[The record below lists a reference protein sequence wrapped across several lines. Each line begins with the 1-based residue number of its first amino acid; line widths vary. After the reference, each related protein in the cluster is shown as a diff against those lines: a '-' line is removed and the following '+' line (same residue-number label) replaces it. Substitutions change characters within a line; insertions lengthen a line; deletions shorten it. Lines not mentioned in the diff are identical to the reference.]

1 MKNSVILIAFGL
13 VLIFGGLLSV
23 KYWVLNLWF
32 LLVPI
37 GGLAIF
43 IPGTMK
49 FIKNLDYEKD

>member
-1 MKNSVILIAFGL
+1 MFVGL
-13 VLIFGGLLSV
+13 VLIFGGLLIV

>member
-1 MKNSVILIAFGL
+1 MKNSIILMFVGL
-13 VLIFGGLLSV
+13 VLIFGELLIV

>member
-1 MKNSVILIAFGL
+1 MKNSIILMFVGL

-23 KYWVLNLWF
+23 KYWVFNLWF

>member
-1 MKNSVILIAFGL
+1 MKNSIILMFVGL

-23 KYWVLNLWF
+23 KYWVFNLWF
-32 LLVPI
+32 LSIPI

>member
-1 MKNSVILIAFGL
+1 MVKSIVLMCIGFA
-13 VLIFGGLLSV
+13 LIFGGLLIV

-32 LLVPI
+32 LMVPI

>member
-1 MKNSVILIAFGL
+1 MTFCGFA
-13 VLIFGGLLSV
+13 LIFGGLLAV
-23 KYWVLNLWF
+23 KYWVFNLWF
-32 LLVPI
+32 LSIPI